1 MVRHRYFVDKTK
13 GTFTADALVVP
24 ENPLFLRHD
33 CTRAVWCLGD
43 TCYGGVLEFICLK
56 FSHLIATEDFF
67 IEGLGVIRE
76 GSPLGQLWL
85 VPVQAGKS
93 PGGQPLPI
101 NVIFYTL
108 LRNFQGDSP
117 VALSGSLINFK
128 QKAVLAQSQGY
139 DFRELLWTATFKDK
153 LTVAR
158 GKEIWHYVLDFE
170 YAEPDEAALS
180 RLDQTVVVLESEGL
194 MARLYDPVIGAVTW
208 CADDPSARNQ
218 RLIES

>member
-1 MVRHRYFVDKTK
+1 MVRHRYFLEKNK
-13 GTFTADALVVP
+13 GNFTADGLVVP

-33 CTRAVWCLGD
+33 CTSAAWCLGD
-43 TCYGGVLEFICLK
+43 TSYGGVLKFICLK
-56 FSHLIATEDFF
+56 FSHLVATEDFF

-93 PGGQPLPI
+93 PGGQPLPTNI
-101 NVIFYTL
+101 VYYTL

-117 VALSGSLINFK
+117 VSLSGSLINFE
-128 QKAVLAQSQGY
+128 QKAVLGWSQEY
-139 DFRELLWTATFKDK
+139 DFRELVWTASFKDK

-180 RLDQTVVVLESEGL
+180 RLDQTVAVLESGTL
-194 MARLYDPVIGAVTW
+194 MSRLYDSVIGAVTW
-208 CADDPSARNQ
+208 CADEPTSSRLLSSA
-218 RLIES
+218 